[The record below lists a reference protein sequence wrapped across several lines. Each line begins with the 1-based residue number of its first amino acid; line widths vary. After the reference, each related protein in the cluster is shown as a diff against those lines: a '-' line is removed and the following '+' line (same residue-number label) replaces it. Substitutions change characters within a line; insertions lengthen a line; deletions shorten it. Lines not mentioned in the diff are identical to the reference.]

1 MKPAYTI
8 YMLVD
13 PRDHK
18 PFYIGQTQYLDLR
31 YYKDHLNP
39 AHHDKTD
46 RAKRIREILN
56 ERKKPVLVV
65 LERTTR
71 KVSALIREMFWIEL
85 FKRSGVRLKNRENQT
100 WLLKQYD
107 ALMTQVREQKPH
119 TLHPRRR
126 KI

>member
-1 MKPAYTI
+1 MKKTLYTI

-18 PFYIGQTQYLDLR
+18 PFYIGQTKYLDLR

-39 AHHDKTD
+39 APNDKSD
-46 RAKRIREILN
+46 RAKRIREILSDH
-56 ERKKPVLVV
+56 KKPVLVV

-85 FKRSGVRLKNRENQT
+85 FKSRGMKLKNQENQK

-107 ALMTQVREQKPH
+107 ELLGKMNSNRA
-119 TLHPRRR
+119 
-126 KI
+126 